1 MGTAQGTANLEYS
14 VTKTHLITVKC
25 TQTANGLEGDAVLE
39 VDILPNQQPVIAGYP
54 AGRLVSVSGVLIPV
68 SH

>member
-1 MGTAQGTANLEYS
+1 MGTAQGTANLDYS
-14 VTKTHLITVKC
+14 AKKTHLVTVRC
-25 TQTANGLEGDAVLE
+25 TETATGDVGDAVLE